1 MQDTAVARFYTQAV
15 QNHAKTMAEGRAIF
29 DDVPMIEIRIPGD
42 KYTIFHDQ
50 VFADLEQTQPN
61 GAIPNGPASYIE
73 RFPRQWEAYRSKHEQ
88 TRHGMPL
95 EQWPLM
101 SASRIAE
108 LKAVNIWTVEE
119 YASIPDGTLTKLGM
133 HARKER
139 DAARALLANT
149 ETNKAAAENAELKDK
164 LAALEGQMASLL
176 TALNKGSMPA
186 APAVAPEP
194 EPEGKLLEDCTDEE
208 LKAYIKAKTGEAPR
222 GTPSRETLLT
232 RAAAAAATDAEAA

>member
-1 MQDTAVARFYTQAV
+1 MQDTAVARFYSEAV

-42 KYTIFHDQ
+42 RNTVFHDQ
-50 VFADLEQTQPN
+50 VFGDLEQTQPN

-73 RFPRQWEAYRSKHEQ
+73 RFLRQWEAYRSKHDQ
-88 TRHGMPL
+88 TRQGMPL

-119 YASIPDGTLTKLGM
+119 YASIPDGALTKLGM

-139 DAARALLANT
+139 DAARALLENAGAD
-149 ETNKAAAENAELKDK
+149 KAAAENAALKDQ
-164 LAALEGQMASLL
+164 LAALERQMATLMA
-176 TALNKGSMPA
+176 ALNTGG